1 MACRY
6 QGNLTISLSPE
17 IDITI
22 PNHQLVVPMYRYNDQ
37 GAITQINASTQ
48 REVLISSLLHGR
60 TSNLPILGHP
70 FLTSTYFMVD
80 QDQGQ
85 FTIAG
90 VNATTDHKPVSIGP
104 PTCEGTKSI
113 STPTS
118 GAPSGGS
125 TPMGSSSTPLLISTP
140 TSGAPSG
147 GSTPMGSPSTPLPT
161 STHETV
167 SKGATAGIAVG
178 GAAAVAILC
187 LGATVFLRR
196 RRHSPQ
202 QPLPQMGVPNRD
214 TKRDTEHSDPTY
226 RLFKPEMDSGHEHQ
240 PPAEM
245 PLEQHPPYRLA
256 PHEMDTI

>member
-1 MACRY
+1 M
-6 QGNLTISLSPE
+6 
-17 IDITI
+17 
-22 PNHQLVVPMYRYNDQ
+22 VPIYRYNDQ

-48 REVLISSLLHGR
+48 REVLISSLLQGR
-60 TSNLPILGHP
+60 TSSLPILGHP
-70 FLTSTYFMVD
+70 FLTSAYFMVD

-104 PTCEGTKSI
+104 PTCEGTK
-113 STPTS
+113 P
-118 GAPSGGS
+118 
-125 TPMGSSSTPLLISTP
+125 ISTP

-178 GAAAVAILC
+178 GVAAVAILC

-202 QPLPQMGVPNRD
+202 QPLPQMGVPNRY
-214 TKRDTEHSDPTY
+214 TKRDTEYSDPTY

-256 PHEMDTI
+256 PHEMDTIWPCFGYRRHTVHL